1 GGGDL
6 GQRQRGRLRAGE
18 GRRGDTGRLIRRAWS
33 ADPAGLTSTIVEVS
47 GWRRPNAHEERRVAM
62 SNVSEQFTVAVTLPG
77 LYGPEVTEGTGVTA
91 AARLAERLG
100 FDSVLAPDLLT
111 GDGTP
116 ALESIV
122 AVTAAAAA
130 TERIGV
136 GFGVLVPPVRP
147 LPLTA
152 AQIAAVQHLSG
163 GRVRLLGVG
172 AGGFPQSPF
181 WPASGAPAA
190 GRGARLDAAIDALPG
205 LLAGRPTAPGPGLPE
220 VSLAPGVPVP
230 PILVG
235 GGDTE
240 KTLARAARAD
250 GWLPSLMP
258 PRRFAAGVRRLTELA
273 GGRPAPHALIGGHVL
288 LGPDSEIA
296 PARDALVRSL
306 VDEHGMDPAD
316 AAEAPMAG
324 SPKQVAERLA
334 EYREAGATGVAVSLD
349 GDDWPRLAEL
359 FA

>member
-1 GGGDL
+1 
-6 GQRQRGRLRAGE
+6 
-18 GRRGDTGRLIRRAWS
+18 
-33 ADPAGLTSTIVEVS
+33 
-47 GWRRPNAHEERRVAM
+47 
-62 SNVSEQFTVAVTLPG
+62 
-77 LYGPEVTEGTGVTA
+77 
-91 AARLAERLG
+91 
-100 FDSVLAPDLLT
+100 
-111 GDGTP
+111 
-116 ALESIV
+116 
-122 AVTAAAAA
+122 
-130 TERIGV
+130 ERIGV

-152 AQIAAVQHLSG
+152 AQIATVQHLSG

-359 FA
+359 FAEALALPA